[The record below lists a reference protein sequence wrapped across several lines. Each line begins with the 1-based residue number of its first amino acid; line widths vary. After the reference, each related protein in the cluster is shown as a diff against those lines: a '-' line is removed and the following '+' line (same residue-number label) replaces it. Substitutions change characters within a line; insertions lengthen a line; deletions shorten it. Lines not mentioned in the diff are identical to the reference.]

1 MAVGFNNIWE
11 NKKIQN
17 ETFKLEAELIGCE
30 RTALGRVWDNT
41 KPLEGIPN
49 DG

>member
-17 ETFKLEAELIGCE
+17 ETFKLEAELIGFE
-30 RTALGRVWDNT
+30 ITALGRVWDNT
-41 KPLEGIPN
+41 K
-49 DG
+49 